1 MPGGRDASSMT
12 MYLSNS
18 DVRPTG
24 YEACEFIE
32 PPITSPP
39 PVEPST
45 ITDEVEGDD
54 AGTV

>member
-12 MYLSNS
+12 MYLSNI

-24 YEACEFIE
+24 YEAGEFIE

-39 PVEPST
+39 SVEPST
-45 ITDEVEGDD
+45 ITDAVEGDD
-54 AGTV
+54 TGTV